1 MEKQEKNIEEVNA
14 GRAREELLFPFV
26 IAFVVF
32 AAITVAT
39 FAFMRKYQWIGGIS
53 DLIGIIV
60 LGFFI
65 YFYRDP
71 EREITAKAEDILCP
85 ADGKIVG
92 IEEVTNAPGLKGK
105 YTRISIFLNV
115 HNVHIQRMPFDAKI
129 MDITQIYGRL
139 LPAFHKDAGA
149 KNRQNIY
156 IIKGEKITAAM
167 KQIAGVL
174 VHRPIAWVE
183 PGEELKA
190 GDRFGMITFGSRVE
204 LFVPAACNIT
214 AIEDEIVY
222 AGTTLLGKMSGA
234 KEKNKKPLSRA
245 LKA

>member
-1 MEKQEKNIEEVNA
+1 MRM
-14 GRAREELLFPFV
+14 GRSKIRQSIVIFFPFV
-26 IAFVVF
+26 IVF
-32 AAITVAT
+32 IIFAGLAIASY
-39 FAFMRKYQWIGGIS
+39 FILGKKLQWIGGIF
-53 DLIGIIV
+53 DLIGIII
-60 LGFFI
+60 LGFVM

-71 EREITAKAEDILCP
+71 EREIKVKDEDILCP

-92 IEEVTNAPGLKGK
+92 IEEVKNAPGIKGK
-105 YTRISIFLNV
+105 FTRISIFLNV
-115 HNVHIQRMPFDAKI
+115 HNVHIQRMPFSGEI
-129 MDITQIYGRL
+129 MDITVLKGRL
-139 LPAFHKDAGA
+139 LPAFHADAGE

-156 IIKGEKITAAM
+156 IIKGEITAVV

-183 PGEELKA
+183 TGETLKA

-204 LFVPAACNIT
+204 LFLPAGCRIMAVEN
-214 AIEDEIVY
+214 DIVY

-234 KEKNKKPLSRA
+234 KEKTGRPAARA